1 MAKSLTDEDDIQ
13 ESLDGSATQEGGK
26 NLKIPEGKTPI
37 YILSEDYADGYIH
50 WAKLPDGT
58 IKRLACLGG
67 LEGHGWVPDTCPIC
81 GVVAQLYKQAK
92 SIEKEE
98 GETAEVKKLRKKA
111 SDLRAKYE
119 AHFLTAAG
127 ELVREKDAK
136 TGEKKFVPEFDQGKV
151 GILSMTRQQYE
162 NFTALRNSES
172 FEFMKG
178 PEDLINRV
186 IILDKAKRDG
196 STFATIE
203 FIPSKRQSDAPDIEY
218 EADDFDLEKDFELD
232 EDTCNEVVELI
243 GSFDEDDDSPTDTK
257 SKAAAK
263 RPSKKSAK
271 EVEDTL
277 FDEEEESEEEEE
289 EAEEDEAET
298 EEFEDDFVD
307 DPIPE
312 PKKKVAAKKAAP
324 SKAPTKKSPPPTK
337 KKTTT
342 KRK

>member
-13 ESLDGSATQEGGK
+13 GSLDGSANQEGGGK

-37 YILSEDYADGYIH
+37 HILSEDYADGYIH
-50 WAKLPDGT
+50 WAKLPDGSL
-58 IKRLACLGG
+58 KRLACLGG
-67 LEGHGWVPDTCPIC
+67 LEGHGWVPDTCPLC

-92 SIEKEE
+92 SLEKEE

-111 SDLRAKYE
+111 FDLRAKYE
-119 AHFLTAAG
+119 AHFLAAVG

-136 TGEKKFVPEFDQGKV
+136 TGNKIFVPEFDQGKV

-196 STFATIE
+196 SAFATIE
-203 FIPSKRQSDAPDIEY
+203 FIPSKRQSESPKIEY
-218 EADDFDLEKDFELD
+218 EADDFDLEEDFELD

-243 GSFDEDDDSPTDTK
+243 GSFDEEDDSPTDTK
-257 SKAAAK
+257 SKKAAR
-263 RPSKKSAK
+263 RPSKKSAE

-277 FDEEEESEEEEE
+277 FDEGE
-289 EAEEDEAET
+289 EAKT
-298 EEFEDDFVD
+298 EEFVDDFVD
-307 DPIPE
+307 DPLPE
-312 PKKKVAAKKAAP
+312 TKKKTTTKAKAKPAPVKKAAP
-324 SKAPTKKSPPPTK
+324 PAK